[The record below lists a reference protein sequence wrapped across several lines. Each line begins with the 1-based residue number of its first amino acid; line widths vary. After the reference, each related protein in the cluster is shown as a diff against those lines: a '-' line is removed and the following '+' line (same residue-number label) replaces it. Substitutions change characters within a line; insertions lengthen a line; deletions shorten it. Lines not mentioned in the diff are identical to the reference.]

1 MDYKLNSHFFTD
13 NWQRKLVALIT
24 GLILWLFVNSSITEQ
39 KTISN
44 IPVRIINLPADQTI
58 EGLLPNRLLRKRI
71 TLTLNGTKD
80 VIQDLEPSD
89 LEVVLDASTVD
100 SKDWV
105 VKIGKKNLVSLNP
118 SIDLLHYITQVTHS
132 EFVLKMSP
140 LVSLKIPIVIS
151 VLAGEAP
158 NGYKYLDFWPQV
170 LMQNVSGSE
179 EEIRQIKEK
188 GLELVLNLSEITQS
202 DLDNLA
208 TPQTSYG
215 DEVSFLIPAKWQKV
229 RIPDL
234 YNITEEINDPEGQ
247 NLHVNFLKR
256 KLVPLN
262 REVSVSIFYPLKN
275 INTINPLTFS
285 LAPNELIQKKNELF
299 FLSTPLYAMDVSYQ
313 FLQVVQDNFLIS
325 IVALPKNEREVLP
338 WSWGIVNIEDLE
350 NLYVS
355 FMLAQ
360 MPTKYFKKREA
371 MLRARFKNY
380 KESLVFYTSPEHK
393 LSIESS
399 LSEKEIK
406 INSIR

>member
-24 GLILWLFVNSSITEQ
+24 GLVLWLFVNSSITEQ

-44 IPVRIINLPADQTI
+44 IPIRVINLPADQTI

-71 TLTLNGTKD
+71 TLTLHGTKN
-80 VIQDLEPSD
+80 VIQELEPSD
-89 LEVVLDASTVD
+89 LEVVLDASAVD

-118 SIDLLHYITQVTHS
+118 SIDLLHHITQVNHS

-140 LVSLKIPIVIS
+140 LVSVKIPITIS
-151 VLAGEAP
+151 VLGGEGP
-158 NGYKYLDFWPQV
+158 NGYKYLDFWPQI
-170 LMQNVSGSE
+170 LMQTVNGSE
-179 EEIRQIKEK
+179 EEVRQIKEK

-208 TPQTSYG
+208 TPQTPYG
-215 DEVSFLIPAKWQKV
+215 DEVSFLVPAKWQKI
-229 RIPDL
+229 RIPDF
-234 YNITEEINDPEGQ
+234 YNLTEEINDPEAQ
-247 NLHVNFLKR
+247 NLHINFLKR
-256 KLVPLN
+256 KLIPLN
-262 REVSVSIFYPLKN
+262 KEVAVSIFYPLKN
-275 INTINPLTFS
+275 IAMINPITFS
-285 LAPNELIQKKNELF
+285 LVANELIEKRNELF
-299 FLSTPLYAMDVSYQ
+299 FLRAHLYAMDVSHQ

-325 IVALPKNEREVLP
+325 IIALPRNEREVLP

-360 MPTKYFKKREA
+360 MTTKYFKKREA
-371 MLRARFKNY
+371 LLRARFKNY
-380 KESLVFYTSPEHK
+380 QESLVFYTSLEHK

-406 INSIR
+406 VNSIR